1 VIGTLKSLGVTPQF
15 LIHHSYAQNPGA
27 ESDAFLLQAGANLQ
41 SDAANLRKMITDYG
55 GATGG
60 GIELDV
66 TELNSISSN
75 PGKQS
80 TSLVNGLFMADALGN
95 LADTE
100 FNACTW
106 WDLRN
111 GAGASANNNA
121 LLYGWRQYGDYGLL
135 SSGDYAGTPANTLYP
150 TYYAAKLM
158 TYWGRGGDTVLSA
171 TSGNALL
178 SIYAA
183 RLENGNLSLLVIN
196 KDPSGNLPAQI
207 ALNGFTPGSSIAS
220 TYSYGEPNDL
230 SGADI
235 TTGTAAVSGSTF
247 SYTFPSYSMTVAVVK
262 SQFEAWREQ
271 NFTAAQLSN
280 WSLSGDTGDPA
291 GDGIP
296 NLTKYALGLN
306 PNTPAASGLPA
317 PGKVSVNGKSYLTLS
332 FTDQSGLT
340 DITYGVQVSSDLQN
354 WQSGAVRMD
363 NGTTSTAVYR
373 DSTAIGDA
381 PRHFMRLSI
390 TRQ

>member
-1 VIGTLKSLGVTPQF
+1 MMAVDPTIHIGAVATPGEDAFGNGTHGVANPNEGNSIHTGWTPVVIGTLKSLGVTPQF

-66 TELNSISSN
+66 TELNSVSSN

-80 TSLVNGLFMADALGN
+80 TSLVNGLFVADALGN

-207 ALNGFTPGSSIAS
+207 ALNGFTPGSSIAA

-247 SYTFPSYSMTVAVVK
+247 SYTFPSYSM
-262 SQFEAWREQ
+262 EQ
-271 NFTAAQLSN
+271 LVIERGHRRPGGRRHPEPDEIRAGPEPEYAGRL
-280 WSLSGDTGDPA
+280 GPA
-291 GDGIP
+291 GAGQG
-296 NLTKYALGLN
+296 LGEREELSDAELHR
-306 PNTPAASGLPA
+306 PKRAYRH
-317 PGKVSVNGKSYLTLS
+317 YLWGAG
-332 FTDQSGLT
+332 FER
-340 DITYGVQVSSDLQN
+340 SSKLAVG
-354 WQSGAVRMD
+354 SGAH
-363 NGTTSTAVYR
+363 G
-373 DSTAIGDA
+373 
-381 PRHFMRLSI
+381 
-390 TRQ
+390 